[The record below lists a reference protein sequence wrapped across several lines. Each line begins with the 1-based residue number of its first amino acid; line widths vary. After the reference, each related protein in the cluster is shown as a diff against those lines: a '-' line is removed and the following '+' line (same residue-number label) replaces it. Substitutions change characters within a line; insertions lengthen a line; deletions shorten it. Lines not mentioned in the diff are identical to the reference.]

1 MSAEVINVATVKPLD
16 EEGIVGSA
24 AKTGRVVTV
33 EDHSVH
39 GGLGSPVAELLG
51 ELLPTPLKRIGVT
64 TFGES
69 GDMKGLYAKHGLD
82 ADGIART
89 VLKFLNR

>member
-1 MSAEVINVATVKPLD
+1 MPDNVATVKPLD
-16 EEGIVGSA
+16 EEGVVGSA

-33 EDHSVH
+33 EDHSIH
-39 GGLGSPVAELLG
+39 GRLGSAVAELLG

-69 GDMKGLYAKHGLD
+69 GDMKGPYAKHGLD
-82 ADGIART
+82 ADGITRS